1 MEITPGRAE
10 QNRQGTYRDATFNLS
25 APVLQ
30 ESTNSM
36 VDGVGFQQLSALANA
51 SLPAGQDGTA
61 LENAQQLTAYK
72 TTPEEMRERQR
83 ERIRGEDG
91 KKRIPLWVWGLGGI
105 TLAMFLTRR

>member
-1 MEITPGRAE
+1 MESAMSRAE

-25 APVLQ
+25 APILQ
-30 ESTNSM
+30 ESANSM
-36 VDGVGFQQLSALANA
+36 VDGVGFSQLEALTKS

-61 LENAQQLTAYK
+61 LENAQELTAYR

-83 ERIRGEDG
+83 QRLRGEDG

-105 TLAMFLTRR
+105 TLALFLTRR